1 MSITFGQ
8 LSQDAT
14 DRAVEYGV
22 ILRKKETSEET
33 SYVQQKA
40 MQLFPITL
48 WPSVYPKKHYE
59 FLLQVQMDYNL
70 LVDKLSSD
78 VLLMESLQRS
88 VFSNSYSVLARI
100 YAYRKTIIDV

>member
-14 DRAVEYGV
+14 DRALEYGV
-22 ILRKKETSEET
+22 ILKKETSEET

-70 LVDKLSSD
+70 LVDKLSGD
-78 VLLMESLQRS
+78 VLLMGSLQRS
-88 VFSNSYSVLARI
+88 VFSNTQY
-100 YAYRKTIIDV
+100 YRKTIIDIFISKWI